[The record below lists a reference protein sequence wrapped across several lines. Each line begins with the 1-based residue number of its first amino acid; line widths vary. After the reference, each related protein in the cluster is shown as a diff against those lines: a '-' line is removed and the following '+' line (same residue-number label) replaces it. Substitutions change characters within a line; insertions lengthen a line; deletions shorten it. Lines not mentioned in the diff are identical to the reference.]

1 VSSVNESLAQQ
12 QRTEAIFHKVLAADA
27 GRRAAL
33 ITELC
38 VNDAALTEEVQLLIE
53 ASEAEEMLSVRL
65 SAEARFDADSIHSGR
80 GVGPY
85 HLDRLLGRGGMGAVY
100 LAHRVDGEFQ
110 QQVAIKLI
118 DFPLATNL
126 FRESFRMERQIL
138 AGLVHPYIARLL
150 DGGVSSDGELYL
162 AMEYVDG
169 ISIVR
174 FCKENRLSLRARLL
188 LFGKVCEAVHYAHQN
203 LVIHRDLKPDN
214 ILVVADGT
222 PRLLDFGTAK
232 LLTPLPS
239 SSEFTQRGLQSFTPQ
254 YASPEQ
260 VMGRPITTA
269 SDIYSLG
276 ALLYLMLAEVPP
288 YEVKESTTETM
299 LRVICAEEP
308 PKPSAVAVS
317 PEPPDADLD
326 AIVLKALRKE
336 PRERYISADQFG
348 ADVQSWLDGR
358 PVLARRG
365 TLRYRTEKFARRN
378 KLALFAGGLLFA
390 SVLAGLVG
398 ILWQWRAAN
407 LERRRVEARSED
419 LRQLSNSLLSEI
431 DEAVKELP
439 GSTPVQQLI
448 VQRVLEHLDRMAK
461 DAAGD
466 KVTQLDL
473 VGAYTRLGNLQ
484 GNPYEQ
490 NIGDA
495 KGALVSL
502 DKAIGLAKSLQATN
516 SKDPA
521 VLGALAIA
529 EKARSNVL
537 FGISRTQESI
547 LAMRAAIDAFNLQFA
562 NTAPAPAQLNEAAG
576 AFNGL
581 GDQLGLPGVASLGDS
596 AGALAAYRSALDL
609 SRRALAIDPKFTR
622 SSRTVAMDFS
632 KIGDI
637 VIQTD
642 PAAAAAEY
650 RQSLSAW
657 SALIAGGDTSATS
670 KRGLARVYLKL
681 GTALSSSR
689 DYKSALAAFEK
700 AGETLR
706 PYAAADPKEIRAKT
720 DLFALDDNE
729 AQSYIDMLSPE
740 LNSGGGDRARNAQ
753 RAADLLR
760 DSTAIIEKLLGV
772 DPGNRIWLSNLA
784 RDKVTLATLDPKNG
798 TSMAASGIAE
808 LSRQAS
814 SADASIDVLE
824 LATSALLEVLPVS
837 LRNSREAVHYAGRL
851 VALDHRRTPQYLA
864 MLAQAYRQDGQPAQ
878 AVSAA
883 NEGLARLPEL
893 APGAPVTRTRKI
905 LEFESRFPV
914 FRSSLM
920 MHLVVATPGPF
931 D

>member
-1 VSSVNESLAQQ
+1 MSSVNESLAQQ
-12 QRTEAIFHKVLAADA
+12 QRTEAIFHEVLAADED
-27 GRRAAL
+27 RRTTL
-33 ITELC
+33 IELRC
-38 VNDAALTEEVQLLIE
+38 GDDAALMEEVRALIE
-53 ASEAEEMLSVRL
+53 ASAAEERL
-65 SAEARFDADSIHSGR
+65 SARLAAEARFDADAIHASR
-80 GVGPY
+80 SVGPY
-85 HLDRLLGRGGMGAVY
+85 ELDHLLGRGGMGSVY
-100 LAHRVDGEFQ
+100 LAHRADGEFR

-118 DFPLATNL
+118 DFPLATPV

-138 AGLVHPYIARLL
+138 AGLVHPYIARLM

-188 LFGKVCEAVHYAHQN
+188 LFRKVCEAVQYAHQN
-203 LVIHRDLKPDN
+203 LVVHRDLKPDN

-276 ALLYLMLAEVPP
+276 LLLYLMVAEVPA
-288 YEVKESTTETM
+288 YELQEFTTETM
-299 LRVICAEEP
+299 MRVICTEEP
-308 PKPSAVAVS
+308 ARPSAVAVS
-317 PEPPDADLD
+317 AEPPDADLD
-326 AIVLKALRKE
+326 AVILKALRKE
-336 PRERYISADQFG
+336 PQERYISVDQFG
-348 ADVQSWLDGR
+348 ADVQAWLDGR

-365 TLRYRTEKFARRN
+365 TLRYRAEKFARRN
-378 KLALFAGGLLFA
+378 KLALFAAGVVLA
-390 SVLAGLVG
+390 TVLAGLVG

-431 DEAVKELP
+431 NEAVKELP

-448 VQRVLEHLDRMAK
+448 VQRVLERLDHMAK
-461 DAAGD
+461 DSAGD
-466 KVTQLDL
+466 QVTQLDL

-502 DKAIGLAKSLQATN
+502 DKAIGIAKGLEARN
-516 SKDPA
+516 PRDPA

-529 EKARSNVL
+529 QKARSNVL

-547 LAMRAAIDAFNLQFA
+547 PAMRASIDAFNAQFA
-562 NTAPAPAQLNEAAG
+562 NGTATPAQLNEAAG
-576 AFNGL
+576 AYNGL

-596 AGALAAYRSALDL
+596 AGALEAYRKAVEL

-622 SSRTVAMDFS
+622 SSRTLAIDFI

-642 PAAAAAEY
+642 PAAAVAEY
-650 RQSLSAW
+650 RQSLAAW
-657 SALIAGGDTSATS
+657 LALIAGGDTSAAS
-670 KRGLARVYLKL
+670 RRGVARVYLVL
-681 GTALSSSR
+681 GEALSASR
-689 DYKSALAAFEK
+689 DYKGALATFEK
-700 AGETLR
+700 AEGPLR
-706 PYAAADPKEIRAKT
+706 AYAAADPRDIRAAT
-720 DLFALDDNE
+720 DLFALEDNE
-729 AQSYIDMLSPE
+729 TQTYVDMLNPD
-740 LNSGGGDRARNAQ
+740 LNPAGGDRTREAQ
-753 RAADLLR
+753 RGMELLR
-760 DSTAIIEKLLGV
+760 DSTAIISKLLV
-772 DPGNRIWLSNLA
+772 IDPANRIWITNLA
-784 RDKVTLATLDPKNG
+784 YDRVTLGTLEQTTGDRANG
-798 TSMAASGIAE
+798 AQLAASGMAV
-808 LSRQAS
+808 LNKAAAAS
-814 SADASIDVLE
+814 DASIDVLE
-824 LATSALLEVLPVS
+824 LATSALLKVMPAN
-837 LRNSREAVHYAGRL
+837 LRNPQAAVQYAERL

-864 MLAQAYRQDGQPAQ
+864 LLAQAYRQDGQEAK
-878 AVSAA
+878 AVAA
-883 NEGLARLPEL
+883 AKEGLALLPEP
-893 APGAPVTRTRKI
+893 AASAPVTRTRKL
-905 LEFESRFPV
+905 LEIASRS
-914 FRSSLM
+914 RTAG
-920 MHLVVATPGPF
+920 HE
-931 D
+931 